1 MTRILLD
8 THVLLWT
15 RLTPRR
21 LNGRERAAI
30 RDASQRFVSIVSL
43 WEIGIL
49 LSLSRVTADP
59 HLFQIPQG
67 FELLQVLPEHCEA
80 VASLPQHHRDPFD
93 RMLIAQARIEELTFV
108 TRDRDIVA
116 YRSIG
121 LALLP
126 QRAR

>member
-21 LNGRERAAI
+21 LNGHERGTI
-30 RDASQRFVSIVSL
+30 RDASQRYVSIVSL
-43 WEIGIL
+43 WEIGVL
-49 LSLSRVTADP
+49 LSLSRVAADP
-59 HLFQIPQG
+59 HLFQMPQG

-93 RMLIAQARIEELTFV
+93 RMLIAQARLEELTLL
-108 TRDRDIVA
+108 TRDRAIIA
-116 YRSIG
+116 YRSAG
-121 LALLP
+121 LSLLRP
-126 QRAR
+126 AAR